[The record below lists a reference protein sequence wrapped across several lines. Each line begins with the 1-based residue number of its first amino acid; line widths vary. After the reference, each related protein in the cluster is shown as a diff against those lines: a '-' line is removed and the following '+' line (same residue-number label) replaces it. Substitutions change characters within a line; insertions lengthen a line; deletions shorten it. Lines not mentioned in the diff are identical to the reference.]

1 MAELGHFSHE
11 LSEQLVE
18 FYKYFV
24 SLGTGKSE
32 N

>member
-18 FYKYFV
+18 FDKHFL